1 MSDTIYKE
9 TRKKHDLTRDDVC
22 DKASLMNI
30 PIQPERLE
38 RIENG
43 KFPITPDEVM
53 LLAEIYGEPTLC
65 NHYCS
70 KECPIGEKYVPE
82 VKVKDLAQIV
92 LEMLSSLNS
101 MKKSQERL
109 IEITASDKTDVACNI
124 KVIDERKMK
133 VMFMSG
139 DTEIYSFDMKQMI
152 SHLLGVATAFLK
164 GDFEIKKIDFVYLLF
179 NPKLI
184 EINEERMEIHR
195 IYEQTCN
202 ECNSVDF
209 KALFEVIVDYLQTV
223 KGLGKDKNKTEI
235 VNNFSF
241 RLCDQSNIKGCF
253 D

>member
-1 MSDTIYKE
+1 MADTVYKE
-9 TRKKHDLTRDDVC
+9 IRKKHDLTRDDVC
-22 DKASLMNI
+22 DKASLMNN

-109 IEITASDKTDVACNI
+109 IEITADGM
-124 KVIDERKMK
+124 ID
-133 VMFMSG
+133 
-139 DTEIYSFDMKQMI
+139 DD
-152 SHLLGVATAFLK
+152 
-164 GDFEIKKIDFVYLLF
+164 EIKDFVFIQKELERISITVETLQLWVEQMLADKKI
-179 NPKLI
+179 NI
-184 EINEERMEIHR
+184 EKYN
-195 IYEQTCN
+195 Q
-202 ECNSVDF
+202 
-209 KALFEVIVDYLQTV
+209 
-223 KGLGKDKNKTEI
+223 
-235 VNNFSF
+235 
-241 RLCDQSNIKGCF
+241 IKGE
-253 D
+253 

>member
-1 MSDTIYKE
+1 MPDTIYKE

-22 DKASLMNI
+22 DKASLMDN

-70 KECPIGEKYVPE
+70 QECPIGEKYVPE

-109 IEITASDKTDVACNI
+109 IEITAD
-124 KVIDERKMK
+124 
-133 VMFMSG
+133 G
-139 DTEIYSFDMKQMI
+139 MI
-152 SHLLGVATAFLK
+152 E
-164 GDFEIKKIDFVYLLF
+164 DDEIKDFVFIQKELERISITVEALQLWVEQMLAD
-179 NPKLI
+179 KK
-184 EINEERMEIHR
+184 INLEK
-195 IYEQTCN
+195 YN
-202 ECNSVDF
+202 E
-209 KALFEVIVDYLQTV
+209 
-223 KGLGKDKNKTEI
+223 
-235 VNNFSF
+235 
-241 RLCDQSNIKGCF
+241 IKGN
-253 D
+253 

>member
-1 MSDTIYKE
+1 MADTVYKE
-9 TRKKHDLTRDDVC
+9 IRKKHDLTRDDVC
-22 DKASLMNI
+22 DKASLMDN

-109 IEITASDKTDVACNI
+109 IEITADGM
-124 KVIDERKMK
+124 IDDE
-133 VMFMSG
+133 
-139 DTEIYSFDMKQMI
+139 
-152 SHLLGVATAFLK
+152 
-164 GDFEIKKIDFVYLLF
+164 EIKDFVYIQKELERISITVETLQLWVEQMLADKKI
-179 NPKLI
+179 NI
-184 EINEERMEIHR
+184 EKYN
-195 IYEQTCN
+195 Q
-202 ECNSVDF
+202 
-209 KALFEVIVDYLQTV
+209 
-223 KGLGKDKNKTEI
+223 
-235 VNNFSF
+235 
-241 RLCDQSNIKGCF
+241 IKGE
-253 D
+253 

>member
-1 MSDTIYKE
+1 MADTIYKE
-9 TRKKHDLTRDDVC
+9 TRKKHELTRDDVC
-22 DKASLMNI
+22 DKALLLDN

-109 IEITASDKTDVACNI
+109 IEITADGK
-124 KVIDERKMK
+124 ID
-133 VMFMSG
+133 
-139 DTEIYSFDMKQMI
+139 DD
-152 SHLLGVATAFLK
+152 
-164 GDFEIKKIDFVYLLF
+164 EIKDFVFIQNELERISITVETLQLWVEQMLADEKINLEKY
-179 NPKLI
+179 N
-184 EINEERMEIHR
+184 EI
-195 IYEQTCN
+195 
-202 ECNSVDF
+202 
-209 KALFEVIVDYLQTV
+209 
-223 KGLGKDKNKTEI
+223 KN
-235 VNNFSF
+235 
-241 RLCDQSNIKGCF
+241 G
-253 D
+253 

>member
-1 MSDTIYKE
+1 MSDTIYKQ

-22 DKASLMNI
+22 DKASLMDN

-109 IEITASDKTDVACNI
+109 IEITADGM
-124 KVIDERKMK
+124 ID
-133 VMFMSG
+133 
-139 DTEIYSFDMKQMI
+139 DD
-152 SHLLGVATAFLK
+152 
-164 GDFEIKKIDFVYLLF
+164 EIKDFVFIQKELERISITVETLQLWVEQMLADKKINIEKY
-179 NPKLI
+179 NELI
-184 EINEERMEIHR
+184 
-195 IYEQTCN
+195 
-202 ECNSVDF
+202 
-209 KALFEVIVDYLQTV
+209 
-223 KGLGKDKNKTEI
+223 NK
-235 VNNFSF
+235 
-241 RLCDQSNIKGCF
+241 
-253 D
+253 

>member
-1 MSDTIYKE
+1 MADTIYKE

-22 DKASLMNI
+22 DRASIMNN

-109 IEITASDKTDVACNI
+109 IEITADGT
-124 KVIDERKMK
+124 ID
-133 VMFMSG
+133 
-139 DTEIYSFDMKQMI
+139 DD
-152 SHLLGVATAFLK
+152 
-164 GDFEIKKIDFVYLLF
+164 EIKDFVFIQKELERISITVETLQLWVEQMLADKKI
-179 NPKLI
+179 NI
-184 EINEERMEIHR
+184 EKYN
-195 IYEQTCN
+195 Q
-202 ECNSVDF
+202 
-209 KALFEVIVDYLQTV
+209 
-223 KGLGKDKNKTEI
+223 
-235 VNNFSF
+235 
-241 RLCDQSNIKGCF
+241 IKGE
-253 D
+253 